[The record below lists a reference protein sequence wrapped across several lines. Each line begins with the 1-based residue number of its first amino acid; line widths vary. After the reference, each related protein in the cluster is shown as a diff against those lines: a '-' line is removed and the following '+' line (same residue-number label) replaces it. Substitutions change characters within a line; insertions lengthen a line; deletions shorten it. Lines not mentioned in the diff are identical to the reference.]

1 MAALAGAGSKMKLTL
16 ESVVNAPRAVVWSVL
31 TDVGGAAAVL
41 SGVRRVELV
50 ANAGEPW
57 QLRPGAR
64 WRETRVLAG
73 REHVEE
79 LAIGALEPMRAY
91 SVVLERAGQR
101 FETRYEIEALG
112 RGRSRVKLASESVA
126 VGWLARSLESVGVN
140 AAVEYLLVSSLRALF
155 AKDLKEQQVAAERL
169 ASAKRVPAPEA
180 VAECALEDVS
190 GEDLPQSFCVAGV
203 ARAASD

>member
-1 MAALAGAGSKMKLTL
+1 MKLTL
-16 ESVVNAPRAVVWSVL
+16 ESAVNAPRAVVWSVL
-31 TDVGGAAAVL
+31 TDVARAPQVL
-41 SGVRRVELV
+41 SGVLRVELV
-50 ANAGEPW
+50 TEADEPW
-57 QLRPGAR
+57 RLRPGAR

-73 REHVEE
+73 REHAEE
-79 LAIGALEPMRAY
+79 LAIGVLEPLRAY

-101 FETRYEIEALG
+101 FETHYEIEALG
-112 RGRSRVKLASESVA
+112 RGRSRVRLTSESFA

-169 ASAKRVPAPEA
+169 ATAKRAPATEP

-190 GEDLPQSFCVAGV
+190 GADSPESSCVA
-203 ARAASD
+203 APEPQQLQQN